1 MSRPTIETSTLGGT
15 WIGRRPIRD
24 IGGLPD
30 VGQDFTTELGL
41 VSLSAGHDSL
51 AGADD
56 DEAESPEHPGDLG
69 LARINAQTWLADALQ
84 PRNDGGLAID
94 VLQRDTQHRSW
105 AFLLLANFG
114 DEALL
119 QKDSGNL
126 PLGSRGR
133 DDNFRVPRPR
143 RVADASQHVR
153 NRIGDVHR
161 YLPARL
167 GDAGQLTEQ
176 RPLAEADPAQTKAPH
191 ECAGTAANEAAMVG
205 LNLVMR
211 RPLRLGDHRLLSHC
225 FSSPRLDGKGHAEEF
240 EQTLRFLVGLRRR
253 HDADFQPAETVNLV
267 VFDLR
272 EGELL
277 AQSQRVVAA
286 PVERLRR
293 DPMEVAYA
301 GQCEPREPLEKVPHA
316 VAAQGNANTDRVSF
330 AQSELRNRALRL
342 GGHRLLTGDRG
353 DVAHGGVHGLGIC
366 ERFAETDVDDDLGQP
381 RGLQL
386 IGVAELLLQSGHR
399 LFFVALLKGS
409 AHAPAS
415 SCSRQWPQT
424 RTLWPLPRRSC
435 LTRVT
440 RSQRGQTIITLLTSI
455 GIGLSTMPP
464 CWAMLWVFWLMCGR
478 AFWWRLA
485 MLTPEMTIA
494 SGRLEAP
501 RHTPAALS
509 LDSRFRRTL
518 STLPRLPAS
527 LPCRTTTVSPVRIS
541 GTLLAEAPL
550 A

>member
-1 MSRPTIETSTLGGT
+1 MIPWLVLTITRPSPPSTRGISVLRAYT
-15 WIGRRPIRD
+15 RNP
-24 IGGLPD
+24 GL
-30 VGQDFTTELGL
+30 LMRL
-41 VSLSAGHDSL
+41 
-51 AGADD
+51 
-56 DEAESPEHPGDLG
+56 SPETTGALPSTYLSVTRSTWCTPSRSSRTSAMKPSSTRIRAICRLVLEAGTTTSACR
-69 LARINAQTWLADALQ
+69 ARDAL
-84 PRNDGGLAID
+84 RMRVSMSAI
-94 VLQRDTQHRSW
+94 
-105 AFLLLANFG
+105 
-114 DEALL
+114 
-119 QKDSGNL
+119 
-126 PLGSRGR
+126 GSETII
-133 DDNFRVPRPR
+133 V
-143 RVADASQHVR
+143 
-153 NRIGDVHR
+153 

-167 GDAGQLTEQ
+167 GDAGQLAEE
-176 RPLAEADPAQTKAPH
+176 RPLTEADAAQTEAPH
-191 ECAGTAANEAAMVG
+191 VRARATTNEATMVG
-205 LNLVMR
+205 LNLVLR

-267 VFDLR
+267 VLDLR

-277 AQSQRVVAA
+277 AESQRVVAA

-301 GQCEPREPLEKVPHA
+301 GQGEPREPLEKVPHA
-316 VAAQGNANTDRVSF
+316 IAAQGNAYTDRVSF
-330 AQSELRNRALRL
+330 AQSELRDRALRL

-353 DVAHGGVHGLGIC
+353 DVADGGIHGLRIG
-366 ERFAETDVDDDLGQP
+366 EGLAETDVDDDLGKP
-381 RGLQL
+381 RGLHL
-386 IGVAELLLQSGHR
+386 VGVAELLLQCRHR

-464 CWAMLWVFWLMCGR
+464 CCAMLWVVWLMRGR

-485 MLTPEMTIA
+485 MFTPEIRIA
-494 SGRLEAP
+494 SGRLEVP
-501 RHTPAALS
+501 RQAPAALS

-527 LPCRTTTVSPVRIS
+527 LPCKTTTVSPVRIS